1 MLLQIKKDVV
11 VTCNFAFGT
20 NALEYCTFF
29 TLTLQITRINFA
41 RLSSITLYIGQ
52 PGPPAG
58 QVLFASHLPRDKFV
72 DICRTLTYL
81 VNT

>member
-1 MLLQIKKDVV
+1 MLLQIKKDVA

-29 TLTLQITRINFA
+29 TLLLCKLHPGIDFA
-41 RLSSITLYIGQ
+41 RLSSMVLYIGQ

-58 QVLFASHLPRDKFV
+58 HVLFASHSPRDKF
-72 DICRTLTYL
+72 CQKYL
-81 VNT
+81 SDPVKP